1 MASNQTA
8 NLGLN
13 QWAAEDQVLREEF
26 NADNAK
32 IDAAIWAARKAPCC
46 VTGSYVGGTNPEKVE
61 IELGFR
67 PSFLVILAAR
77 SLGDGYNMDTSAFFG
92 FDGVYLD
99 ITRNSSDLVYS
110 GGTYTDTGFSI
121 VASSSS
127 RYGLN
132 YSGTIYYYA
141 AFH

>member
-8 NLGLN
+8 NYGLN

-26 NADNAK
+26 NADNEK

-67 PSFLVILAAR
+67 PSFLVIIAGR
-77 SLGDGYNMDTSAFFG
+77 SEVNGYNMETIGFFG
-92 FDGVYLD
+92 FDGIFLNV
-99 ITRNSSDLVYS
+99 TRGSSTRMQT
-110 GGTYTDTGFSI
+110 GGTYTDSGFSI
-121 VASSSS
+121 TSSTTDQ
-127 RYGLN
+127 YGLN
-132 YSGTIYYYA
+132 YKGITYYYA